1 MNRLHPRDLKKRR
14 ASLDSHVSRR
24 DQETARRRNVVDEGD
39 AYHLPSGHADGLDV
53 EFSTAHVEQ
62 ILEAGP

>member
-1 MNRLHPRDLKKRR
+1 MRR
-14 ASLDSHVSRR
+14 ASLENHVSRR
-24 DQETARRRNVVDEGD
+24 DQESAGSKSVVDEGD
-39 AYHLPSGHADGLDV
+39 AYHLSSSHADGLDV